1 MAKHSKVTQS
11 GGEKELDRPAR
22 EGDWSRV
29 DLVAMKPLPSPVT
42 LQEIKGEKSLAEIS
56 LIKQSRL
63 SVMPIAPKEYERILG
78 MGGI

>member
-1 MAKHSKVTQS
+1 MAKHSPVTQS
-11 GGEKELDRPAR
+11 GGEKELDRPAK

-29 DLVAMKPLPSPVT
+29 DLAAMKPLPSPVT
-42 LQEIKGEKSLAEIS
+42 LQEVKGEKSLEGIS

-63 SVMPIAPKEYERILG
+63 SVMPITPKEYERILG

>member
-1 MAKHSKVTQS
+1 V
-11 GGEKELDRPAR
+11 
-22 EGDWSRV
+22 
-29 DLVAMKPLPSPVT
+29 KPLPSPVT
-42 LQEIKGEKSLAEIS
+42 LQEVKGEKSLEGIS